1 MISCY
6 GGASEGVSARIGS
19 VWKKF
24 MELSGVL
31 FRKQGFSLKIYP
43 CSVRPVLLY
52 CSKMCGLTVA
62 DEERLRVMEC
72 HMIRIMCGE
81 RLVDRVSTD
90 VLWYRVGGIV
100 KI

>member
-6 GGASEGVSARIGS
+6 GGASEGVSTRIGS

-52 CSKMCGLTVA
+52 CSKM
-62 DEERLRVMEC
+62 
-72 HMIRIMCGE
+72 
-81 RLVDRVSTD
+81 
-90 VLWYRVGGIV
+90 
-100 KI
+100 

>member
-31 FRKQGFSLKIYP
+31 FRKQGFSLKIYQF
-43 CSVRPVLLY
+43 CTVLKCEDL
-52 CSKMCGLTVA
+52 L
-62 DEERLRVMEC
+62 LRMKKGCV
-72 HMIRIMCGE
+72 
-81 RLVDRVSTD
+81 
-90 VLWYRVGGIV
+90 
-100 KI
+100 